1 MSSLMVQVMLLQ
13 EEKMQSNIVK
23 SEILESQII
32 NKKVQTI
39 EPIMVTAK
47 IHFVINQE
55 EIIALKVEQMMKSA
69 TEKIIS
75 AISKHQ
81 HKKVI
86 PTQRYAK
93 TAHAAAYIDVDE
105 SFLNKRKGKVFKLGK
120 HFFKPPG
127 QTIVRWDIEAL
138 GEWIQSE
145 EADSF
150 VDEELAELLERS

>member
-1 MSSLMVQVMLLQ
+1 MQNNLIKTEVLEGEVVDNVDSKVQDLEPIVIQASLQF
-13 EEKMQSNIVK
+13 
-23 SEILESQII
+23 II
-32 NKKVQTI
+32 NPANNITL
-39 EPIMVTAK
+39 E
-47 IHFVINQE
+47 
-55 EIIALKVEQMMKSA
+55 VETLMQSA
-69 TEKIIS
+69 TETIIS
-75 AISKHQ
+75 AISSHQ

-86 PTQRYAK
+86 PTQRYAN